1 VFSENTCLI
10 VHKIF
15 DEAILNIIGGQKMN
29 LQKQDGMTLLE
40 VLVAMAIFGLL
51 LGVIMTMMQQ
61 SIELGQNSK
70 RLLKA
75 QLKANEIMEA
85 MRTRPFDE
93 LWNSPEPV
101 VVEAK
106 PRKVEVLM
114 TDFNDS
120 PSLKKIVVSVSW
132 RMQQGHE
139 RQYTLETLRSR
150 FSPVYIKAM
159 NDIAL
164 KRLAQGEGE

>member
-1 VFSENTCLI
+1 MFSENTCSI

-51 LGVIMTMMQQ
+51 LGVMMLMMQQ
-61 SIELGQNSK
+61 SNELGQNSK

-75 QLKANEIMEA
+75 QLKANEVMETLRA
-85 MRTRPFDE
+85 LPFDE
-93 LWNSPEPV
+93 LWNAQEPV
-101 VVEAK
+101 VFEAK
-106 PRKVEVLM
+106 PRNVEVLM
-114 TDFNDS
+114 TDFNDI
-120 PSLKKIVVSVSW
+120 PSLKKIVVNVSW
-132 RMQQGHE
+132 KTQQGHE

-150 FSPVYIKAM
+150 FSPVYIKPM
-159 NDIAL
+159 NEIAL
-164 KRLAQGEGE
+164 KRLAQGG